1 MTILSQKIKE
11 NRERFESEGRFDF
24 DFMDRSGKLNRLSPD
39 GVSQIKSLLSSSIID
54 ILDTIEKL
62 VKGKRKNIP
71 EDFDNYRPEDKYT
84 TQEMYD
90 MYRDEG
96 FNSALTLVQDF
107 IKQTKKEIKI

>member
-11 NRERFESEGRFDF
+11 NRERFAQDIQPSIYR
-24 DFMDRSGKLNRLSPD
+24 RSTSTTDCDKEC
-39 GVSQIKSLLSSSIID
+39 VAIKSHLTSSTID
-54 ILDTIEKL
+54 ILDTIEKW

-107 IKQTKKEIKI
+107 IRESKKEIK